1 MITPCKI
8 MSQLLDFLGAFL
20 RIGEADPRPKIHGSC
35 NQVCSQ
41 QMVVDAR

>member
-20 RIGEADPRPKIHGSC
+20 RIGEADPRPKFHGSC
-35 NQVCSQ
+35 QVCSQ
-41 QMVVDAR
+41 QMVVDER